1 MDVHRA
7 SQLVA
12 EGADYQGLAVRVR
25 AGGLYRVRH
34 GAYSTTLPR
43 DAVERHR
50 GLVDGT
56 WPLFGGGSVLSHA
69 SAGIEYG
76 LPVPEPDLLRVQL
89 TRPSGGHGR
98 VGPCVHVHY
107 APLSEA
113 EIVEIN
119 GRPVTSLERTA
130 ADLSRCAFYDRSVS
144 VLDAALYLGA
154 SADEIRRVLGSQ
166 RRWHGV
172 PVARRAL
179 AFADGR
185 AESVGESISRVQIV
199 QSGLPMPELQYAV
212 FSASGRWLA
221 RSDFA
226 WPAFRVIGEFDGRVK
241 YRGPAESVADVVMAE
256 KAREQAIQGA
266 GWTVVR
272 WGWRDLQGQ
281 GDFVARLRRALIAGD
296 LR

>member
-1 MDVHRA
+1 MDVRRA

-12 EGADYQGLAVRVR
+12 EGADYQRLAMRVR

-34 GAYSTTLPR
+34 GAYSISLPL
-43 DAVERHR
+43 DAIERHQ

-69 SAGIEYG
+69 SAGIGYG
-76 LPVPEPDLLRVQL
+76 LPVPEADLLRVQL
-89 TRPSGGHGR
+89 TRPTGGHGR

-107 APLSEA
+107 APLCEL

-130 ADLSRCAFYDRSVS
+130 ADLARCAFYDRSVS
-144 VLDAALYLGA
+144 VLDAALHLGA
-154 SADEIRRVLGSQ
+154 NAEEIRRVLGSQ

-199 QSGLPMPELQYAV
+199 GYGLPMPELQYAV
-212 FSASGRWLA
+212 FSPAGRWLA
-221 RSDFA
+221 RCDFA
-226 WPAFRVIGEFDGRVK
+226 WPTFGVIGEFDGRIK
-241 YRGPAESVADVVMAE
+241 YLGPAEAVADVVMAE
-256 KAREQAIQGA
+256 KAREQAIHDA

-272 WGWRDLQGQ
+272 WGWQDLQGQ
-281 GDFVARLRRALIAGD
+281 GDFVARLRRALIAGG
-296 LR
+296 LH

>member
-1 MDVHRA
+1 MDVRRA

-25 AGGLYRVRH
+25 AGQLHRVRH
-34 GAYSTTLPR
+34 GAYSTTLPL
-43 DAVERHR
+43 DAIDRHQ

-69 SAGIEYG
+69 SAGIVYG
-76 LPVPEPDLLRVQL
+76 LPVPESDLLRVHL
-89 TRPSGGHGR
+89 TRPAGGHGR

-113 EIVEIN
+113 EIVEIG
-119 GRPVTSLERTA
+119 GRPNTSLERTA
-130 ADLSRCAFYDRSVS
+130 ADLARCAFYDRSVS
-144 VLDAALYLGA
+144 VLDAALHLGA
-154 SADEIRRVLGSQ
+154 SAEEIRRVLRSQ

-185 AESVGESISRVQIV
+185 SESVGESISRVQIV
-199 QSGLPMPELQYAV
+199 QCGLPMPELQYAV
-212 FSASGRWLA
+212 FSPSGRWLA

-226 WPAFRVIGEFDGRVK
+226 WPAFRVIGEFDGRIK
-241 YRGPAESVADVVMAE
+241 YRGTSEAVADVVMAE
-256 KAREQAIQGA
+256 KAREQAIRDA
-266 GWTVVR
+266 RWTVVR
-272 WGWRDLQGQ
+272 WSWQDLQGQ
-281 GDFVARLRRALIAGD
+281 GDFVARLRRALIAGG